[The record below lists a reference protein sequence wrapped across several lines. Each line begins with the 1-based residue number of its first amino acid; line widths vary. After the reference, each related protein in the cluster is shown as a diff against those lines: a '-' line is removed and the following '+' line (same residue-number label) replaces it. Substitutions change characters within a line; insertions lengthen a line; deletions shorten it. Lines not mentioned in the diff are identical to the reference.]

1 MEGRQM
7 ITQIIDIFRRNFL
20 KKLVALI
27 VAFFM
32 WVYVMAEQDPEINDS
47 YVVPLSISN
56 VPYEF
61 IALCDVKNVKIKA
74 RAPRSYFAKYDAN
87 AFRIYANLEGLEE
100 GEHTI
105 TPQVIMPQGFE
116 LLEITPATV
125 SVKLDP
131 LIEQQMPIEIA
142 TSGTLAQDSA
152 IKEIERS
159 MDIVTVVGSK
169 SFVEQVA
176 RVIGNVNLANNSSSF
191 EVQIPMHAIDDKGN
205 IVERVRVVPSVITVS
220 VDVES
225 GLKRRIVPVVPELT
239 VADGWEL
246 TKITV
251 EPAQIEISGA
261 ESAVNSVVTLK
272 TLPVSVQTGQR
283 QFKSNLKLVVPE
295 GVTLREYEV
304 TVSAEVVR
312 KAVMREQNSN

>member
-1 MEGRQM
+1 M

-32 WVYVMAEQDPEINDS
+32 WVYVMAEQDPAINDS

-56 VPYEF
+56 APYEF
-61 IALCDVKNVKIKA
+61 IALYDVKNVKIKA

-159 MDIVTVVGSK
+159 MDIVTVVGPK